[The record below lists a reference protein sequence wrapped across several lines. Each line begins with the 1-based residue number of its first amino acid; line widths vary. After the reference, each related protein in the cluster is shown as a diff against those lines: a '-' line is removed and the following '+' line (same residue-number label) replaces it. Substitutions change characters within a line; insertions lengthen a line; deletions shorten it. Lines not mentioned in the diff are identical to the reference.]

1 VPVDW
6 QFAESDT
13 LRFVAKVQSGN
24 FRRPDEVRT
33 LDHGRIE
40 LVNLGEES
48 VGRQVLEPGWRW
60 SVHVKPVAGTPTCEF
75 HHFGLVVSGGLH
87 VEMTDGTVMEVGPDS
102 VYEIPPGHDA
112 WVIGDEPWIGINWSG
127 IRTWGA
133 PLLAIGER
141 VLTTVL
147 FTDIVGS
154 TDVAA
159 RIGDRRWH
167 SLLASHNDGV
177 RRALDRFQGVEIKT
191 TGDGF
196 LARFD
201 APARALACARAM
213 RTVGASLDLQLRAA
227 VHTGEVEVVGD
238 DIRGLAVHLAS
249 RLLAL
254 AGPGEILTSATTRG
268 LVEGSG
274 LAFEDRGRHEL
285 KGIAGPREVFALTDD

>member
-1 VPVDW
+1 M
-6 QFAESDT
+6 
-13 LRFVAKVQSGN
+13 AKVQSGS

-33 LDHGRIE
+33 LNHGRIE

-60 SVHVKPVAGTPTCEF
+60 SEHVKPVVGTPFCEF
-75 HHFGLVVSGGLH
+75 HHFGLVISGRLH
-87 VEMTDGTVMEVGPDS
+87 VEMADGTVMEVGPES

-112 WVIGDEPWIGINWSG
+112 WVIGDEPWVGVNWSG
-127 IRTWGA
+127 IRTWGS
-133 PLLAIGER
+133 PLLATGER
-141 VLTTVL
+141 ILTTVL

-159 RIGDRRWH
+159 RLGDGRWH
-167 SLLASHNDGV
+167 TLLASHNDDV
-177 RRALDRFQGVEIKT
+177 RRAFDRFQGIEVKT

-213 RTVGASLDLQLRAA
+213 QTIAGSHNLEIRAA
-227 VHTGEVEVVGD
+227 VHTGEVEMVGE
-238 DIRGLAVHLAS
+238 DIRGLAVHLTS

-254 AGPGEILTSATTRG
+254 ARPGEILASATTRD
-268 LVEGSG
+268 LVDGSG
-274 LAFEDRGRHEL
+274 LVFEDRGRHEL
-285 KGIAGPREVFALTDD
+285 KGINGSREVFALIDA

>member
-1 VPVDW
+1 M
-6 QFAESDT
+6 
-13 LRFVAKVQSGN
+13 AKVQSGS
-24 FRRPDEVRT
+24 FRRPDEIRT

-60 SVHVKPVAGTPTCEF
+60 SEHVKPIVGTPYCEF
-75 HHFGLVVSGGLH
+75 HHFGLVIAGRLH
-87 VEMTDGTVMEVGPDS
+87 VEMADGTVMEVAPDS

-112 WVIGDEPWIGINWSG
+112 WVIGEEAWIGVNWSG
-127 IRTWGA
+127 IRSFGA
-133 PLLAIGER
+133 PLLATGER

-159 RIGDRRWH
+159 RIGDGRWH
-167 SLLASHNDGV
+167 ALLASHNDAV
-177 RRALDRFQGVEIKT
+177 RRAIERFQGTEVKT

-213 RTVGASLDLQLRAA
+213 RTIGASFDLQIRAA

-254 AGPGEILTSATTRG
+254 AGPGEILASATTRD
-268 LVEGSG
+268 LVDGSG
-274 LAFEDRGRHEL
+274 LTFEDRGRHEL
-285 KGIAGPREVFALTDD
+285 KGIAGSREVFALADG

>member
-1 VPVDW
+1 M
-6 QFAESDT
+6 
-13 LRFVAKVQSGN
+13 AKVQSGS
-24 FRRPDEVRT
+24 FKRPDEIRT

-60 SVHVKPVAGTPTCEF
+60 SVHVKPVVGTAFCEF
-75 HHFGLVVSGGLH
+75 HHFGLVVSGRLH
-87 VEMTDGTVMEVGPDS
+87 VEMADGTVMEVGPES

-112 WVIGDEPWIGINWSG
+112 WVIGDEPWVGVNWSG
-127 IRTWGA
+127 IRTWGS
-133 PLLAIGER
+133 PLLATGER
-141 VLTTVL
+141 ILTTVL

-159 RIGDRRWH
+159 RLGDGRWH
-167 SLLASHNDGV
+167 TLLASHNDGV
-177 RRALDRFQGVEIKT
+177 RRALDRFQGIEVKT

-213 RTVGASLDLQLRAA
+213 QTIAGSLDLQIRAA

-254 AGPGEILTSATTRG
+254 ARPGEILASATTRD
-268 LVEGSG
+268 LVDGSG
-274 LAFEDRGRHEL
+274 LVFEDRGWHEL
-285 KGIAGPREVFALTDD
+285 KGITGPREVVALADA

>member
-1 VPVDW
+1 M
-6 QFAESDT
+6 
-13 LRFVAKVQSGN
+13 AKVQSGN
-24 FRRPDEVRT
+24 FKRPDEIRT

-40 LVNLGEES
+40 LVNLGETS
-48 VGRQVLEPGWRW
+48 IGRQILEPGWRW
-60 SVHVKPVAGTPTCEF
+60 SEHVKQLAGTPTCEF
-75 HHFGLVVSGGLH
+75 HHFGLVISGRLH
-87 VEMTDGTVMEVGPDS
+87 IEMADGTAMEVGPDS
-102 VYEIPPGHDA
+102 VYEVPPGHDA
-112 WVIGDEPWIGINWSG
+112 WVIGDEPWIGIQWSG

-133 PLLAIGER
+133 PLMATGER
-141 VLTTVL
+141 LLTTVL

-159 RIGDRRWH
+159 RIGDSRWH
-167 SLLASHNDGV
+167 QLLASHNDAA
-177 RRALDRFQGVEIKT
+177 RRALERFQGIEVKT

-201 APARALACARAM
+201 APVRAMACARAM
-213 RTVGASLDLQLRAA
+213 RDVAASFDLQIRAA

-254 AGPGEILTSATTRG
+254 AGPGEILASATTRD
-268 LVEGSG
+268 LVDGSG

-285 KGIAGPREVFALTDD
+285 KGIVGAREVYALSDA